1 MQKSVGIWHAS
12 YQELQH
18 VRTITTA
25 AMFMAVSAVL
35 GYFTI
40 EAGPYLKIGF
50 STVANQLVYY
60 LFGPVVGAC
69 YGGIFDVL
77 RYVVKPTGAF
87 FFGFTFNAIFG
98 GVLYGALLYR
108 KPLKLWRCLLA
119 HFAVSLVCNVCLN
132 TLWLSMISGKGVLAL
147 LPIRLAKNL
156 IQWPVDSVLFYG
168 LAKKLEGAGLM
179 RLIRGMTAVSEE
191 KLHKSL

>member
-1 MQKSVGIWHAS
+1 MQKPIGIWRAS
-12 YQELQH
+12 YQELKH

-69 YGGIFDVL
+69 YGGIFDLL
-77 RYVVKPTGAF
+77 RYVVKPTGGF
-87 FFGFTFNAIFG
+87 FFGFTFNAILG
-98 GVLYGALLYR
+98 GVLSGAILYR
-108 KPLKLWRCLLA
+108 RPLSFRRCLLA
-119 HFAVSLVCNVCLN
+119 HLAVILICNVCLN
-132 TLWLSMISGKGVLAL
+132 TLWLSMLSGKGVLAL
-147 LPIRLAKNL
+147 LPIRLVKNL
-156 IQWPVDSVLFYG
+156 IQWPVDSVLFYA
-168 LAKKLEGAGLM
+168 LAKKLEEAGLM
-179 RLIRGMTAVSEE
+179 RMIRSVTAI
-191 KLHKSL
+191 